1 MHQQTNIFFMKRI
14 LQTLSVITASV
25 LLLASCS
32 GGANDKKGDLS
43 EMKAKME
50 KLKKQKNELDADI
63 RQLQEQIEKADPA
76 AAKQN
81 AKLVSVDSVRIDSA
95 FAHYIELQG
104 KINTDEG
111 IAYVA
116 PTGQGGLVKS
126 VLVKAG
132 QRVGKGQLVVKLDD
146 ALSRQQLASAQQ
158 QTGVLKARLAQA
170 QTIYE
175 RRQNLWNQNIGTE
188 IEVINAKADV
198 DALSAQLRSA
208 NASVAQAQE
217 LVNMSNVY
225 AGISGTVEQVNVR
238 PGEFFTGVS
247 PDRKPQVLIVNDKAT
262 MKAEMPVPDRYAS
275 KIMKGAVVK
284 ITVPDLDTLLVAKI
298 TMVGAS
304 VDPVTRSFMA
314 EAKLGSIK
322 NLKPNLTATIQ
333 IQDEPASISVIV
345 PVNLVQTEEN
355 GKFVYIMA
363 EEGGKKIARKKNV
376 TVSGEVYN
384 GFIKISS
391 GLNGGELII
400 TEGAQ
405 SVYDGQALRT
415 N

>member
-1 MHQQTNIFFMKRI
+1 MHQQINIFFMKRI
-14 LQTLSVITASV
+14 LQTLSVITVSA
-25 LLLASCS
+25 LLMASCS
-32 GGANDKKGDLS
+32 GGANDKKGDLK

-63 RQLQEQIEKADPA
+63 RKLQEQIEKADPA

-126 VLVKAG
+126 VLVKPG

-175 RRQNLWNQNIGTE
+175 RRQNLWSHNIGTE

-262 MKAEMPVPDRYAS
+262 MKAEVPVPDRYAS
-275 KIMKGAVVK
+275 KITKGAVVK
-284 ITVPDLDTLLVAKI
+284 ISVPDLDTLLVAKI
-298 TMVGAS
+298 TMVGGS

-314 EAKLGSIK
+314 EAKLGNIK

-333 IQDEPASISVIV
+333 IQDEPASRSVVV
-345 PVNLVQTEEN
+345 PVNLVQTDES
-355 GKFVYIMA
+355 GKFVYIMS
-363 EEGGKKIARKKNV
+363 EEGGKKVARKKNV

-384 GFIKISS
+384 GLIKISS